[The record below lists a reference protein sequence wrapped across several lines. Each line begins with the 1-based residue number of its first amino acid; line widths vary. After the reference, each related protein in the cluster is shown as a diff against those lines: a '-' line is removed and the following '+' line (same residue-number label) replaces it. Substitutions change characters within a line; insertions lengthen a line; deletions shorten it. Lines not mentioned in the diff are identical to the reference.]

1 MNIAILI
8 INLVILIPGY
18 LAHKNSSTQS
28 ITVQAVMEEHK
39 GMLKLDLWPGFRLD
53 SIPVAL
59 YDSINT
65 YLFLS
70 DDSPDSFKPVANS
83 HRVFIYKGQHP
94 LVTGNSIVRIS
105 GKWFATS
112 VLTGYSRRTNE
123 KYTPKDLA
131 GIIVHEQ
138 FHIFQRTMHPY
149 WRQNDGV
156 LLFYPTETSES
167 LFLRRIEKESFR
179 KAVTSE
185 SVSDMAG
192 WAELGLKYRNERLN
206 RLESVYSSYEKQLQR
221 TEGLSDYIEK
231 ISRDTDP
238 LSSSNITN
246 GIAPAGVRD
255 LGYIEGR
262 WISMILDKLDY
273 NWKALLQNTDRL
285 FPEDILST
293 AVGRIPHKMKSFTS
307 DELRNLKEESEN
319 VFYKWQ
325 LNLAEELKNYTNRSG
340 YSLEINSQQN
350 PLDIRMFEPLE
361 IENLQDRT
369 VFNRVF
375 FSAVSPTG
383 SLRIIN
389 HPCITHF
396 DTSFRLVKTE
406 VFGINKEPVI
416 QNENKKFILRIDN
429 TDIELNYSVIEKKDN
444 KYIITI

>member
-1 MNIAILI
+1 MKTAILI
-8 INLVILIPGY
+8 ISLIILFPNY
-18 LAHKNSSTQS
+18 LAQNNSSKQA
-28 ITVQAVMEEHK
+28 ITVQTVMEEHRA
-39 GMLKLDLWPGFRLD
+39 MLKLNLWPGFRLD
-53 SIPVAL
+53 SIPVAV

-65 YLFLS
+65 YLFFS
-70 DDSPDSFKPVANS
+70 DDSLDSFKPVADS
-83 HRVFIYKGQHP
+83 PGIFSYKGQHP

-105 GKWFATS
+105 GKWVATS
-112 VLTGYSRRTNE
+112 VLAGYSRRTNE
-123 KYTPKDLA
+123 KYSPKDLA

-138 FHIFQRTMHPY
+138 FHIFQRTMHPS

-156 LLFYPTETSES
+156 LLFYPPETTES
-167 LFLRRIEKESFR
+167 LFLRRIEKELFR

-185 SVSDMAG
+185 SISDMAG
-192 WAELGLKYRNERLN
+192 WSELGLKYRNERLN
-206 RLESVYSSYEKQLQR
+206 KLESFYSSYEKQLQR
-221 TEGLSDYIEK
+221 TEGLSDFIEK
-231 ISRDTDP
+231 KARDIEP

-255 LGYIEGR
+255 LGYVEGR

-273 NWKALLQNTDRL
+273 NWKALLQSTDSL

-293 AVGRIPHKMKSFTS
+293 VVNRVPHKMKSFTS
-307 DELRNLKEESEN
+307 DEIRNFKEESEI

-350 PLDIRMFEPLE
+350 PLNIRMFEPLE
-361 IENLQDRT
+361 IENLPDRT

-375 FSAVSPTG
+375 FSATSQKG
-383 SLRIIN
+383 SMRIIN

-406 VFGINKEPVI
+406 LFGINKEPVI
-416 QNENKKFILRIDN
+416 HYENKKFILRIN
-429 TDIELNYSVIEKKDN
+429 NIDIEFNYSVIEKKDN
-444 KYIITI
+444 KYVITV